1 MITMPVKQKNHNFID
16 TVVMQWLDLHYPS
29 DSSFDGRVF
38 IGYRP
43 ENASGIYNLTRRNID
58 ELAEFMREMHISKSC
73 DYYITANSVSGIRR
87 VTDDVFGLHNIVI
100 DIDCHGKDVAGNPN
114 MLAQS
119 LVWLCS
125 QDLWR
130 YGDYP
135 QPNSVVYTGRG
146 VQLWWAID
154 AISVKLDW
162 MYQKILVWL
171 MDGIQRI
178 INDNKATLK
187 GISIDRAAGKRIAG
201 WFRLPCT
208 YNTNAGVWG
217 TLQILSSER
226 YSHQD
231 LFDYIPKKYKSPYEK
246 PDIKKSIDYRT
257 NPDYVPLAADDT
269 SVIKGGTT
277 NMALRVYQLVQ
288 LRAIR
293 NAAIGEE
300 MRDRF
305 CFAVYC
311 LLLAD
316 YSKFEAWQRL
326 LHFNNGFKEPLNE
339 RKLAQMMSSAT
350 KKEYKI
356 SNKKLIEMLEIT
368 EEEQRRVKL
377 YAVEGLRVVG
387 RGSNFTRDLIRDTN
401 KTERNRKIIELH
413 EEGTP
418 KAEISRILGV
428 SRNTVKSVLKE
439 YEDLLQSEID
449 ATNEN
454 IENENPSEI
463 EFSAG
468 AIRVVKNGAYIFVSY
483 GGDSPKEQT
492 VTEGLSPLVQYS
504 ADITDDSPPR
514 TRSV

>member
-1 MITMPVKQKNHNFID
+1 MITMPKHQKNHNLINAE
-16 TVVMQWLDLHYPS
+16 VMQWLDLHYPS
-29 DSSFDGRVF
+29 DSSFNGRVF

-58 ELAEFMREMHISKSC
+58 ELEEFLPAMHVSKNC
-73 DYYITANSVSGIRR
+73 DYYITANSVSGVRR
-87 VTDDVFGLHNIVI
+87 ATEDVFGLHNIVI
-100 DIDCHGKDVAGNPN
+100 DIDCHGKDVTGNPN

-162 MYQKILVWL
+162 MYQKILIWL

-208 YNTNAGVWG
+208 YNTNAGTWG
-217 TLQILSSER
+217 GLQILNSVR

-246 PDIKKSIDYRT
+246 LDIKKSIDYRT

-339 RKLAQMMSSAT
+339 RKLAQMMSSAA
-350 KKEYKI
+350 KKIYKL

-387 RGSNFTRDLIRDTN
+387 RGSNFTRDIIRNTN
-401 KTERNRKIIELH
+401 KAERNRKIIELH

-418 KAEISRILGV
+418 KAEISRILSV
-428 SRNTVKSVLKE
+428 SRKTVITVIKE
-439 YEDLLQSEID
+439 NESLLQSQIE
-449 ATNEN
+449 ATE
-454 IENENPSEI
+454 EPLKKDMAPEK
-463 EFSAG
+463 EFSEG
-468 AIRVVKNGAYIFVSY
+468 SIKVCKNGAYIFVSY
-483 GGDSPKEQT
+483 AQVAGDT
-492 VTEGLSPLVQYS
+492 VSSTIIDSII
-504 ADITDDSPPR
+504 DIS
-514 TRSV
+514 SS

>member
-1 MITMPVKQKNHNFID
+1 MIAMPVKQKNHKPINAD
-16 TVVMQWLDLHYPS
+16 VMQWLALHYPA
-29 DSSFDGRVF
+29 DSSFNGRVF

-43 ENASGIYNLTRRNID
+43 ENHSGIYNVSRRNID
-58 ELAEFMREMHISKSC
+58 ELAAFLPEMHISNRC
-73 DYYITANSVSGIRR
+73 DYYITANSVSGVRR
-87 VTDDVFGLHNIVI
+87 ITDDVFGLHNIVI
-100 DIDCHGKDVAGNPN
+100 DIDCHGKNVSGDPH

-119 LVWLCS
+119 LVWLCE

-135 QPNSVVYTGRG
+135 QPNSIAYTGRG
-146 VQLWWAID
+146 VQFWWAID

-171 MDGIQRI
+171 MDGVQNI
-178 INDNKATLK
+178 INDNKESLK
-187 GISIDRAAGKRIAG
+187 GISVDRAAGKRIAG
-201 WFRLPCT
+201 WFRLPLT
-208 YNTNAGVWG
+208 YNTKAKKWG
-217 TLQILSSER
+217 SLHILNTVR

-231 LFDYIPKKYKSPYEK
+231 LFDFVPKKYKSPYEK
-246 PDIKKSIDYRT
+246 PDKRVDYRT
-257 NPDYVPLAADDT
+257 NPDYVPLAYFDT
-269 SVIKGGTT
+269 DVIEGGTS

-293 NAAIGEE
+293 DADIGEE

-316 YSKFEAWQRL
+316 HGKAEAWRRL
-326 LHFNNGFKEPLNE
+326 MYFNSGFKEPLDE
-339 RKLAQMMSSAT
+339 RKLAQMMSTAAR
-350 KKEYKI
+350 KMYKI
-356 SNKKLIEMLEIT
+356 SNKKLIEILEIT
-368 EEEQRRVKL
+368 EEEQRRIKM

-401 KTERNRKIIELH
+401 KTERNRKIIELYK
-413 EEGTP
+413 EGMP
-418 KAEISRILGV
+418 KAEISRRLDI

-439 YEDLLQSEID
+439 YEDYLQSEIEANND
-449 ATNEN
+449 T

-468 AIRVVKNGAYIFVSY
+468 ANGVVKNGAYIFVSY
-483 GGDSPKEQT
+483 APHGSVD
-492 VTEGLSPLVQYS
+492 
-504 ADITDDSPPR
+504 DITDYNTTDIIAS
-514 TRSV
+514 SIQYNSG